1 MSDRVCLFL
10 FLLRHFIKSSSALDS
25 ATFCSVSCIVHHFI
39 CNFLL
44 TKCSLLTKY
53 LYSPQLIYFNS
64 HTVSIPLFL
73 SFSSLS
79 ATLSSSLLLPSK
91 WIFIAAFHI
100 KVLPVRLTPPPSKM
114 NIDLSVQSR
123 KTEGV
128 EGVR

>member
-1 MSDRVCLFL
+1 MSDRVCLC
-10 FLLRHFIKSSSALDS
+10 LLCPNSLLNASSALDS
-25 ATFCSVSCIVHHFI
+25 VTFCSVSCIGHRFVF
-39 CNFLL
+39 NFLL

-64 HTVSIPLFL
+64 HTLSIPLFL

-79 ATLSSSLLLPSK
+79 ATLSSSPLPSK
-91 WIFIAAFHI
+91 WIFIAAFRI

-114 NIDLSVQSR
+114 NTDLCVSSR

>member
-1 MSDRVCLFL
+1 MSDRVCLCL
-10 FLLRHFIKSSSALDS
+10 FLPRQFIECILCFGFSN
-25 ATFCSVSCIVHHFI
+25 FCSVSCIGHRFVF
-39 CNFLL
+39 NFLL

-64 HTVSIPLFL
+64 HTLSIPLFL

-79 ATLSSSLLLPSK
+79 ATLSSSPLPSK
-91 WIFIAAFHI
+91 WIFIAAFRI

-114 NIDLSVQSR
+114 NTDLCVSSR